1 MKRKR
6 LSIGALVAGIA
17 LSFTAVFASN
27 PSKEIQVQADEPT
40 RATTRRVY
48 AVLKENWSHNDKKM
62 YIHYWGGSSG
72 TDWNN
77 CPQMELAVND
87 YWNGVYYF
95 DVPSDTTKCLFKAYS
110 GNVNGNDQSNDL
122 ELSNIF
128 GSLHRVPWVEKDPG
142 NWDGHRKVGIG
153 EASMSDMQF
162 AGGIL
167 SRIDTCSSSYADGY
181 NSYKQLMD
189 CFVNCSN
196 IPDSTVVFE
205 VNGNQTT
212 VGEKL
217 EAMRK
222 LSEGIYYSSN
232 APILNA
238 NLIDINCN
246 RHFILIFGGIG
257 LASLAGYLVFKRKR
271 KPIN

>member
-1 MKRKR
+1 MRRKR
-6 LSIGALVAGIA
+6 LSISALVAGII
-17 LSFTAVFASN
+17 LSFTALFASN
-27 PSKEIQVQADEPT
+27 PSKDISVQAEEPT
-40 RATTRRVY
+40 RATTRRIY
-48 AVLKENWSHNDKKM
+48 AVLRENWWHNQKKM
-62 YIHYWGGSSG
+62 YIHYWGGSDGSNW
-72 TDWNN
+72 DN
-77 CPQMELAVND
+77 CPQMTLAVND

-95 DVPSDTTKCLFKAYS
+95 DVPSDTTHCLFKANPGGG
-110 GNVNGNDQSNDL
+110 GNNDQSKNL
-122 ELSNIF
+122 QLSNIF
-128 GSLHRVPWVEKDPG
+128 GSLQRVAWVERDPG
-142 NWDGHRKVGIG
+142 NWDGNRNVGIG

-167 SRIDTCSSSYADGY
+167 SRIDTCSNSYADGY

-196 IPDSTVVFE
+196 IPDSTIVYE
-205 VNGNQTT
+205 VNGNETT

-238 NLIDINCN
+238 SLIDINRN